1 LLNLLL
7 NFFILFLFLWFCV
20 WFACTFI
27 RVRWSDPRDAERIGS
42 SDSNMKKDSV
52 SIYVAFT
59 AEIPTVTIN
68 DVTLRNLFAPF
79 GQLQDVSIKKSVMDR
94 QSQCQRGYAFV
105 CFPSTKQGVQMAL
118 HAATQLI
125 DCHINGVHYHCEIS
139 NTLRSK
145 LSPPMSMNGSPHP
158 STPSPVPT
166 SGNVHPMQDVPQ
178 HPLASQQFVPVA
190 TSLPP
195 AMAALPPSVNNAT
208 PMYMSW
214 NQQYSSSI
222 ITNVDPAMSLQ
233 LATSPHMYL
242 PTSAVPPVA
251 APPSSF
257 AMHFPPQLPQPPL
270 LMQPPSGMVYRSD
283 VSPHAS
289 PPLLASYSSDASTIA
304 STYSAPLTPLFNAN
318 NMGNGGNNG
327 GHVPVY
333 GFLPTV
339 SAPATT
345 STGMMMMAPPMMVP
359 AMPQYMIS
367 HPLPQQPVNQQPV
380 SSHPSVMQVSF
391 VPTPTYEYQ
400 HQRQHQHQQQQHQ
413 EQQQQH
419 QEQQQ
424 QQQQQAYHHR
434 LAY

>member
-1 LLNLLL
+1 MKQ
-7 NFFILFLFLWFCV
+7 
-20 WFACTFI
+20 
-27 RVRWSDPRDAERIGS
+27 DP
-42 SDSNMKKDSV
+42 V

-68 DVTLRNLFAPF
+68 DEILRNLFAPF

-145 LSPPMSMNGSPHP
+145 LSPPKSMNGSPHP

-166 SGNVHPMQDVPQ
+166 SGNVHPMQNFQQ

-222 ITNVDPAMSLQ
+222 TNVDPAMFLQ
-233 LATSPHMYL
+233 PATSPHMSL
-242 PTSAVPPVA
+242 PTSAIPPVA

-257 AMHFPPQLPQPPL
+257 AMHFPHQLPQPPL
-270 LMQPPSGMVYRSD
+270 PMQPPGGMVYRSD

-327 GHVPVY
+327 GHVPIY

-345 STGMMMMAPPMMVP
+345 STGMMIMAPPMMVP

-380 SSHPSVMQVSF
+380 SSQPSVMQASF
-391 VPTPTYEYQ
+391 VPTSYEYQ
-400 HQRQHQHQQQQHQ
+400 HQH
-413 EQQQQH
+413 
-419 QEQQQ
+419 Q

-434 LAY
+434 PAY